1 MAKPHQTGNP
11 AVTADNPIAALLAA
25 PAGPD
30 WSVEGLADRLLS
42 AIATHPSEDGGE
54 FVLDANTTA
63 DRQSRR
69 ALRPLLACLA
79 VKSAAEAGT
88 SPNLYGGE
96 LSFKRADRGGRP
108 VWVLGTFANRPGAVH
123 VALRRAAAPREASEP
138 GEDHLPSVK
147 EADAPPGPPTT
158 NSSGAGES
166 LTGEQ
171 LPDRP
176 AL

>member
-1 MAKPHQTGNP
+1 MANPHKTGNP
-11 AVTADNPIAALLAA
+11 AVTADNPIAALLSA
-25 PAGPD
+25 PVGPD
-30 WSVEGLADRLLS
+30 WSVEGLAERVLS
-42 AIATHPSEDGGE
+42 AIATHPSEEAPE
-54 FVLDANTTA
+54 FFLDANATT

-69 ALRPLLACLA
+69 VLRPLLACLA

-96 LSFKRADRGGRP
+96 LSFKRADRGGLP
-108 VWVLGTFANRPGAVH
+108 VWVLGTFENRPGAVH
-123 VALRRAAAPREASEP
+123 VAFRRAASPRESFVQRKEQP
-138 GEDHLPSVK
+138 PSAK

-158 NSSGAGES
+158 NSSGTGEP
-166 LTGEQ
+166 LTREQ